1 MQSIECPRATPHAN
15 HRDASRRSPATKS
28 KTRTRA
34 TARVT
39 RARRSLCPPRASTAP
54 PTHVHA
60 APAHMDCVHHLR
72 SIAHA
77 LTPPAL
83 RSPHAL
89 NPKRCSPFPAS
100 VGYAVRPSTRQRAR
114 RDRLDAHLAPPPPHR
129 PHVLRMCRGAL
140 RPATPPYRPTGT
152 ESLYT
157 GARTSRSTAPNP
169 LERHEHAAEPR
180 RSTHKPS
187 PCMHVCVYRSA
198 PLPLLS
204 KPC

>member
-89 NPKRCSPFPAS
+89 NPKRCSPFPSPRRLRRETLDPSA
-100 VGYAVRPSTRQRAR
+100 RPSRPPRRASR
-114 RDRLDAHLAPPPPHR
+114 PAATTSTACAEEHCAPPPHR
-129 PHVLRMCRGAL
+129 TGRRARSRYIRVHAPAD
-140 RPATPPYRPTGT
+140 RPPPTAWSATSTQ
-152 ESLYT
+152 
-157 GARTSRSTAPNP
+157 RS
-169 LERHEHAAEPR
+169 HAAAPTSPR
-180 RSTHKPS
+180 HA
-187 PCMHVCVYRSA
+187 CMYVYIGA
-198 PLPLLS
+198 PPFPFYQNRATL
-204 KPC
+204 